1 MANSISMVG
10 NLTREPELRFTQ
22 SGQALCNFSIASNR
36 RKKVGDEW
44 EDVASFFN
52 CTAWGTLGENIAASL
67 TKGDRVLATG
77 YMEQRSYETQEGEKR
92 TVFDFTVNELGAEL
106 RYATVE
112 VSRTERRSTE
122 DRPSGGGGGHAEEPF
137 VRGAQEVDL

>member
-1 MANSISMVG
+1 MSNVMSVVG
-10 NLTREPELRFTQ
+10 NLTRDPELRFTQ
-22 SGQALCNFSIASNR
+22 SGVALCSFSIASNR

-44 EDVASFFN
+44 EDVTSFFN
-52 CTAWGTLGENIAASL
+52 CTAWQSLAENIASSL

-112 VSRTERRSTE
+112 VSRTERRS
-122 DRPSGGGGGHAEEPF
+122 AESSPRSEPDSSEPF
-137 VRGAQEVDL
+137 